1 MKKSCKIC
9 QNTFDFC
16 PQCTIKGAAYKA
28 KGFCSQSCYDIS
40 NILQRYGCKLATPE
54 EIIEML
60 KPYNIDNIQL
70 QPKIEDYYKNIKSK
84 IPKPKA
90 KPKVEVAP
98 IKSVEVVIENEDTTA
113 SDEE

>member
-1 MKKSCKIC
+1 MKKNCKIC

-40 NILQRYGCKLATPE
+40 NILQRYGCNLATPE

-60 KPYNIDNIQL
+60 KPYNIYIKRNIECGL
-70 QPKIEDYYKNIKSK
+70 EIYSSYELP
-84 IPKPKA
+84 
-90 KPKVEVAP
+90 
-98 IKSVEVVIENEDTTA
+98 TT
-113 SDEE
+113 

>member
-28 KGFCSQSCYDIS
+28 MGFCSQSCYDIS
-40 NILQRYGCKLATPE
+40 NILQRYGCNLATPE

-70 QPKIEDYYKNIKSK
+70 QSKIEDYYKNIKSK
-84 IPKPKA
+84 IPNPKV

-98 IKSVEVVIENEDTTA
+98 IESVEVVIENEDMTA